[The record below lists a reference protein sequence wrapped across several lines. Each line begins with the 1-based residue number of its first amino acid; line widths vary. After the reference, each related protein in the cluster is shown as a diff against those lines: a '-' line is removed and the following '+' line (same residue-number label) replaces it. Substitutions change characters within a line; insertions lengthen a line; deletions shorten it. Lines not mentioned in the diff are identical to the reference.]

1 MDAERFQRLATSFR
15 TTFTRRSLLQVLGA
29 SVLARGFFPATA
41 DAAARRGTFPI
52 SLTEWRRS
60 GFKLP
65 LEDELRPPG
74 LPLEAVLHVMMD

>member
-1 MDAERFQRLATSFR
+1 MDVKRFQRLATSFR
-15 TTFTRRSLLQVLGA
+15 ATFTRRSVLQVLGT

-52 SLTEWRRS
+52 TLAELPRS

-65 LEDELRPPG
+65 LEDELRSPG